1 MQLIS
6 KHKIKGENIPVT
18 TSRKVAE
25 IFEKRHAD
33 VIRAIENLIDGG
45 DPNFGLSSNELNIA
59 LVKMFFISQYKD
71 KKGETRKEYLL
82 TQDGF
87 TLLAMGFTGPK
98 ALEFKLAYIKA
109 FNEMK
114 KELEDFRFQRKIAKE
129 GYKGLTGSLKDE
141 LGDDAKI
148 YHFSNEA
155 DMLNKIV
162 LGLTAKQYCD
172 IHQVDRKCMRDH
184 LSSKDL
190 EVISE
195 LEKYDEFLIRRGFT
209 YKQREEE
216 LSEYHLRR
224 LRKTLEVA

>member
-1 MQLIS
+1 MQLIV
-6 KHKIKGENIPVT
+6 KHKIKEENIPVT

-25 IFEKRHAD
+25 FFEKEHKH
-33 VIRAIENLIDGG
+33 VIRDIENLIEKDGL
-45 DPNFGLSSNELNIA
+45 NFELNS
-59 LVKMFFISQYKD
+59 MFILSTYKD
-71 KKGETRKEYLL
+71 TYKRDKKQYLL

-141 LGDDAKI
+141 LGDDAKV

-155 DMLNKIV
+155 DMINKIV

-172 IHQVDRKCMRDH
+172 IHKVDRKCMRDH

-190 EVISE
+190 EAISE

>member
-1 MQLIS
+1 M
-6 KHKIKGENIPVT
+6 
-18 TSRKVAE
+18 AE
-25 IFEKRHAD
+25 IFDKRHD
-33 VIRAIENLIDGG
+33 NVVRDIEKLID
-45 DPNFGLSSNELNIA
+45 DMKPDASDLRSQMFTLST
-59 LVKMFFISQYKD
+59 YKNRGKD
-71 KKGETRKEYLL
+71 YKQYLL

-190 EVISE
+190 ETISE

>member
-1 MQLIS
+1 MSKLIV
-6 KHKIKGENIPVT
+6 KHKIKGEDIPVT

-25 IFEKRHAD
+25 FFEKEHKN
-33 VIRAIENLIDGG
+33 VIRDIENLIEKDGL
-45 DPNFGLSSNELNIA
+45 NFELNS
-59 LVKMFFISQYKD
+59 MFILSTYKD
-71 KKGETRKEYLL
+71 TYQRDKKQYLL

-114 KELEDFRFQRKIAKE
+114 KELEDFKFQRKIAKE

-141 LGDDAKI
+141 LGDDAKV

-155 DMLNKIV
+155 DMINKIV

-172 IHQVDRKCMRDH
+172 IHKVDRKCMRDH

-190 EVISE
+190 EAISE

>member
-1 MQLIS
+1 MKLIV
-6 KHKIKGENIPVT
+6 KHKIQGEDTPVT
-18 TSRKVAE
+18 TSKKVAE
-25 IFEKRHAD
+25 FFEKEHKH
-33 VIRAIENLIDGG
+33 VIRDIENLIEKDGS
-45 DPNFGLSSNELNIA
+45 NFGLNS
-59 LVKMFFISQYKD
+59 MFILSTYKD
-71 KKGETRKEYLL
+71 TYKRDKKQYLL

-98 ALEFKLAYIKA
+98 ALEFKLAYINA
-109 FNEMK
+109 FNGMR
-114 KELEDFRFQRKIAKE
+114 KELEDFKVQRKIAKE

-141 LGDDAKI
+141 LGDNAKV

-155 DMLNKIV
+155 DMINKIV

-172 IHQVDRKCMRDH
+172 IHNIDRKCMRDH

-190 EVISE
+190 ESISE

-216 LSEYHLRR
+216 LSEYHLRKNR
-224 LRKTLEVA
+224 NNKRAS

>member
-1 MQLIS
+1 MSKLIV
-6 KHKIKGENIPVT
+6 KHKINGEDILVT
-18 TSRKVAE
+18 TSLRVAE
-25 IFEKRHAD
+25 IFDKEHKNIIRDIEK
-33 VIRAIENLIDGG
+33 IIDDMKSRGS
-45 DPNFGLSSNELNIA
+45 DLSCQMFA
-59 LVKMFFISQYKD
+59 LSTYKNRGKD
-71 KKGETRKEYLL
+71 YKQYLL

-114 KELEDFRFQRKIAKE
+114 KELEDFKFQRKIAKE

-141 LGDDAKI
+141 LGDDAKV

-155 DMLNKIV
+155 DMINKIV

-172 IHQVDRKCMRDH
+172 IHKVDRKCMRDH

-190 EVISE
+190 EAISE

-224 LRKTLEVA
+224 LRKMLEVA

>member
-1 MQLIS
+1 MKLIV
-6 KHKIKGENIPVT
+6 KHKIQGENIPVT

-25 IFEKRHAD
+25 FFDKQHKN
-33 VIRAIENLIDGG
+33 VIRDIEKILGEDGSKIG
-45 DPNFGLSSNELNIA
+45 PTSNGLKIE

-98 ALEFKLAYIKA
+98 ALEFKLAYINA
-109 FNEMK
+109 FNEMRK
-114 KELEDFRFQRKIAKE
+114 KLEDFKFQRKIAKE

-141 LGDDAKI
+141 LGDNAKV

-155 DMLNKIV
+155 DMINKIV

-172 IHQVDRKCMRDH
+172 IHSIDRKCMRDH

-190 EVISE
+190 ESISE
-195 LEKYDEFLIRRGFT
+195 LEKYDEFLIRDGFS
-209 YKQREEE
+209 YKQREER